1 MERSLSPTVERLRA
15 SRLELRLSQAD
26 LASRIGTA
34 QSAIARLES
43 GDADP
48 RLGTLER
55 YAKAVGVALTVELPS
70 AERSLDATAVAVRRS
85 LSSGDPNDALRLLI
99 QFLDDAGHADAAA
112 VHRSMRVEPETTGD
126 RRWDALLAGIAEY
139 ASRRAG
145 IPVPGWATAPGRFL
159 GQFWFVIEDLL
170 GRPAPGLA
178 AMSFADSP
186 PELANR
192 GVFLDRA
199 SLESV

>member
-1 MERSLSPTVERLRA
+1 MERSLPPTVERLRA
-15 SRLELRLSQAD
+15 ERLRRRLSQAD
-26 LASRIGTA
+26 LASRIGTT
-34 QSAIARLES
+34 QSAVARLES

-48 RLGTLER
+48 RLSTLER
-55 YAKAVGVALTVELPS
+55 YAGAVGAAVAVETAAGP
-70 AERSLDATAVAVRRS
+70 SLDATAVAVRRS
-85 LSSGDPNDALRLLI
+85 LSGGDPNDALRHVI
-99 QFLDDAGHADAAA
+99 QFLDDARGADAAA
-112 VHRSMRVEPETTGD
+112 VRRSMRTEPDTTGD
-126 RRWDALLAGIAEY
+126 RRWDALLAGVAEY
-139 ASRRAG
+139 ASRRAR

-159 GQFWFVIEDLL
+159 KRFWLVIEDLL

-192 GVFLDRA
+192 GVFLDRS